1 MPGDPLDPETLAR
14 VELPEP
20 RDEGGAVVA
29 HALVIDHFGNVGLNV
44 DHERLAGT
52 GITLGG
58 RVDVEAHGERYVATY
73 AQTFADVSP
82 GELIVYQDAY
92 RTLAL
97 AINRGDAAGTLGA
110 EAGRRGAAAAAMIG
124 SPRVHHR
131 LTDST
136 NERAKQLA
144 AAGAPHGTL
153 VTADEQT
160 AGRGRQGRAWTAPP
174 RSAVLMSLVLRELDE
189 RLPLT
194 AAVALCEALPVE
206 AAIKW
211 PNDVW
216 IEGRKVA
223 GILVEG
229 RPQEGW
235 AVLGVGVN
243 VTTERFPAELAES
256 ATSLRLAGVEAD
268 PDAVL
273 AGLLR
278 SLSDWL
284 SAPPDRVLE
293 AWRSLD
299 ALKGERVRWTG
310 GEGIADGIDDSGAL
324 RVETAS
330 GLVTLDAGEVHLLR

>member
-1 MPGDPLDPETLAR
+1 
-14 VELPEP
+14 
-20 RDEGGAVVA
+20 
-29 HALVIDHFGNVGLNV
+29 
-44 DHERLAGT
+44 
-52 GITLGG
+52 
-58 RVDVEAHGERYVATY
+58 
-73 AQTFADVSP
+73 
-82 GELIVYQDAY
+82 
-92 RTLAL
+92 
-97 AINRGDAAGTLGA
+97 
-110 EAGRRGAAAAAMIG
+110 MIG

-160 AGRGRQGRAWTAPP
+160 AGRGRQGRVWTAPP
-174 RSAVLMSLVLRELDE
+174 RSAVLMSVVLRELDE

-194 AAVALCEALPVE
+194 AAVALCDALPVE
-206 AAIKW
+206 ASVKW

-243 VTTERFPAELAES
+243 VSTERFPAELATT
-256 ATSLRLAGVEAD
+256 ATSLHLAGSAAT
-268 PDAVL
+268 PAQVL
-273 AGLLR
+273 ADLVE
-278 SLSDWL
+278 SLSGWL
-284 SAPPDRVLE
+284 GAPPARVLE

-324 RVETAS
+324 RVETSS